1 MEIIKELNKSDA
13 IESIKNGSI
22 THSVNIIVSKDGHS
36 IQNENS
42 FETVVEFPNDTKIVG
57 AIPCATEIVIFTD
70 KNEIYRYDESTSELT
85 KVESVW
91 KWAGGE
97 VFGTY
102 TYNILKNLIIAISE
116 RNTDNI
122 VPLKIINLDDAMVE
136 NEDAYTLDTAIPVP
150 TILKESII
158 QGNAIKRGTYV
169 FYIRFGI
176 NNSDFSRWIDLGGIY
191 NITNNITNKKI
202 SSITVQMSAW
212 KTENFIPT
220 YFLEGEGV
228 EKTELVEKAIQL
240 DIQIDSTGLRRVFK
254 YYQICYICT
263 YDGGSEGIA
272 FPPAELDEGIVTYTI
287 NTNSSDKT
295 TIDTDSIL
303 SGMGSFGIYNAKTL
317 CNYGNRL
324 YVANFK
330 ESTTGNKLDYI
341 DTSNIKVGVYDY
353 DDRENDIYGGKSLP
367 VESEVYRFF
376 IHYVRKDGSN
386 TEGILIENRDGYDSD
401 RNLKIYK
408 IKLGSYTPTNQVPE
422 IIYGDITIYTKV
434 SEVKQMI
441 EDARNNPKYTDYTD
455 NVAKHTLSLIAMAE
469 AEQTDYYYVNLDPI
483 FDVNSVT
490 RKTYCATYIN
500 NRGNKLFRTPYYVKG
515 NFFFEGIEMYEDFIG
530 YFISYQKIE
539 SIVVAEGI
547 IDRHRE
553 DVGNLANNSQQQY
566 GNIQE
571 YYKGDVLQF
580 YSDDMLVTKN
590 AKRCNIAVYLHYIEF
605 KIQNLAKGSIW
616 GDYRDVSQHILW
628 GDGSNQWNG
637 KYNYTTGDS
646 KTDRAIHNIPIGV
659 NTELQNGLAGIYY
672 IVNQSIPTF
681 YFTIGLRP
689 DPYNNNKDIY
699 KSVPVVKMLSVSQD
713 IYFDTKPDN
722 LIRLGK
728 TKYVDF
734 KTSPKSNTYGTTT
747 ENYNVTGEIGFGL
760 TLVYD
765 RKGVV
770 FGGNWCPNYNP
781 SISGRQYFN
790 RSRASGEASE
800 NIPRDVLHVNQ
811 IRYYKSFK
819 YRRYQRDYEAIPASV
834 VYTYNTP
841 EGAQNIE
848 NIQLDPASA
857 YNLYKIPEMFT
868 DYLKSVLIAYDPN
881 ALSQNIPVYDTYIR
895 RSDVIQSESD
905 VNAWR
910 NFSPSAYKVIAENKG
925 AITNIVGIGLYLIA
939 HCEHSMF
946 LFNRDSTLLTKDK
959 DVQMYIPDAFD
970 TNYQEVFTTER
981 GYGGLQDYNAFIC
994 NEAGYIFFDRS
1005 KRKLYRFDEKELN
1018 DITNDIQVVIDKFV
1032 EKDSDINIGMD
1043 KENERILLS
1052 FTGEKYI
1059 YTFSYSLLNNS
1070 WISMHT
1076 HYASN
1081 YYNTKQHLYAI
1092 NDSSPNILAKI
1103 DTNNSNSFLNY
1114 GNFIIPIDKNPIF
1127 TRDNQ
1132 AIIDITFN
1140 LEYDTIKL
1148 LNYIKYNIKKEDN
1161 INYSGDKII
1170 IFTNSCISKE
1180 TDVSMIERNI
1190 YNHKK
1195 PYYEQGQWNYNY
1207 FRNLIQSVIDTY
1219 PVDRITGKYLVD
1231 IKDGEEDL
1239 IISDK
1244 EYSNANSL
1252 INGKFITVRFIINQT
1267 DSKVLLS
1274 NIELFV
1280 NKYRE

>member
-1 MEIIKELNKSDA
+1 MEIIKELNKTDA

-22 THSVNIIVSKDGHS
+22 THAVNIIVSKDGHS
-36 IQNENS
+36 IQNEHS
-42 FETVVEFPNDTKIVG
+42 FETVVSFADNIKIVG
-57 AIPCATEIVIFTD
+57 IIPCATELVIFTD
-70 KNEIYRYDESTSELT
+70 ENEIYRYDEDTKEL
-85 KVESVW
+85 KRVDAVW
-91 KWAGGE
+91 KWQGGE

-116 RNTDNI
+116 RNTENL

-136 NEDAYTLDTAIPVP
+136 NEDAYTLDTAVPVP
-150 TILKESII
+150 TILSESILK
-158 QGNAIKRGTYV
+158 GNAIRRGTYI

-176 NNSDFSRWIDLGGIY
+176 NDTDFSRWIDLGGIY
-191 NITNNITNKKI
+191 NITGDITNEKI

-228 EKTELVEKAIQL
+228 KKSEMVEKAIQL
-240 DIQIDSTGLRRVFK
+240 NIQIDSTGLRRVFK
-254 YYQICYICT
+254 YYQIAYICT
-263 YDGGSEGIA
+263 YEGGSEGIS
-272 FPPAELDEGIVTYTI
+272 FPPAELDEGVVNYTI
-287 NTNSSDKT
+287 NTNSSNKES
-295 TIDTDSIL
+295 IDTDSIL
-303 SGMGSFGIYNAKTL
+303 NGIGSFGIYNAKTL

-330 ESTTGNKLDYI
+330 ETTSRNKLDYI
-341 DTSNIKVGVYDY
+341 DTSKIRVGVYNT
-353 DDRENDIYGGKSLP
+353 DDREADSYGGKSMP

-376 IHYVRKDGSN
+376 IHYVRKDGSV
-386 TEGILIENRDGYDSD
+386 TEGILINNRNGYDSNN
-401 RNLKIYK
+401 NLKIYK
-408 IKLGSYTPTNQVPE
+408 IKLGSYTPTNKPPKV
-422 IIYGDITIYTKV
+422 IYGDVDINTKM

-441 EDARNNPKYTDYTD
+441 EDTRNNPKYTDYSD
-455 NVAKHTLSLIAMAE
+455 NNVKHTLSLIAMAE
-469 AEQTDYYYVNLDPI
+469 AEQIDYYYLNLDPI
-483 FDVNSVT
+483 FDSNNDNS
-490 RKTYCATYIN
+490 KTYLCTYTN
-500 NRGNKLFRTPYYVKG
+500 NRGHRLFRTPYKVNG
-515 NFFFEGIEMYEDFIG
+515 NFFFDGIEMYEDFIG

-547 IDRHRE
+547 MDRHME
-553 DVGNLANNSQQQY
+553 DVGLLLNPSNQENGSIQQ
-566 GNIQE
+566 E
-571 YYKGDVLQF
+571 YKGDVIQF

-605 KIQNLAKGSIW
+605 KIQNAPKAFST
-616 GDYRDVSQHILW
+616 GDYRDVSEHITW
-628 GDGSNQWNG
+628 GEGTNVSEG
-637 KYNYTTGDS
+637 KYDYTTGDS
-646 KTDRAIHNIPIGV
+646 KTDRAIHNIPVGI

-681 YFTIGLRP
+681 YFTIGLRRQNIT
-689 DPYNNNKDIY
+689 DRDSDLF
-699 KSVPVVKMLSVSQD
+699 KSVPVVKMLNVSQD
-713 IYFDTKPDN
+713 IYFDTKPYN

-734 KTSPKSNTYGTTT
+734 KTSPKSNTYGSTT
-747 ENYNVTGEIGFGL
+747 ENYNVTGEVGFGL

-770 FGGNWCPNYNP
+770 FGGSWCPNYNP
-781 SISGRQYFN
+781 SISGKQYFQN
-790 RSRASGEASE
+790 SRNSNSD
-800 NIPRDVLHVNQ
+800 ISYPRDVLHVNQ

-834 VYTYNTP
+834 VYTYNSTN
-841 EGAQNIE
+841 GAQNIE

-881 ALSQNIPVYDTYIR
+881 ALSQNIPMYDTYIR
-895 RSDVIQSESD
+895 RSDIIQSESD

-946 LFNRDSTLLTKDK
+946 LFNRDSTLLTRDK

-970 TNYQEVFTTER
+970 TDYQEVFTTER

-1005 KRKLYRFDEKELN
+1005 KRKLYRFDEKKLN
-1018 DITNDIQVVIDKFV
+1018 DLTDGIQSVIDLFL
-1032 EKDSDINIGMD
+1032 EKDSDVNIGMD

-1059 YTFSYSLLNNS
+1059 YTFSYSLLSNN
-1070 WISMHT
+1070 WISCHT
-1076 HYASN
+1076 HYATN

-1092 NDSSPNILAKI
+1092 NNSSPNILVKLDNI
-1103 DTNNSNSFLNY
+1103 DNNSFLNY
-1114 GNFIIPIDKNPIF
+1114 GNFVIPSDKNPMF
-1127 TRDNQ
+1127 TKENQ
-1132 AIIDITFN
+1132 AIVDVTFN
-1140 LEYDTIKL
+1140 LEYDTVKL
-1148 LNYIKYNIKKEDN
+1148 LNYIVYNLKKENN

-1170 IFTNSCISKE
+1170 IFTNTCISKE
-1180 TDVSMIERNI
+1180 TDVSFIERNI
-1190 YNHKK
+1190 RNHKK

-1207 FRNLIQSVIDTY
+1207 FRNLIKSVESIIPIDR
-1219 PVDRITGKYLVD
+1219 VTGKQIIE

-1239 IISDK
+1239 VLSDK
-1244 EYSNANSL
+1244 EYSKRDSL

-1267 DSKVLLS
+1267 KDKVLLS
-1274 NIELFV
+1274 NIELYV